1 MKLVITDRKLTKI
14 ERQMLAEQ
22 LNSELTS
29 INYDGMSTNEIR
41 IQLSYEKS
49 MGNTIVISADTRLLR
64 FVNDKYFDIDDVYIY
79 NDHDYKTIGDST
91 KRILRE
97 GHDLMKLYESGEFE
111 F

>member
-1 MKLVITDRKLTKI
+1 MKLVITDRKLTEI

-22 LNSELTS
+22 LNCELTS
-29 INYDGMSTNEIR
+29 INYDGLSTNEIKT
-41 IQLSYEKS
+41 QLSYEKE
-49 MGNTIVISADTRLLR
+49 MGDTVVISADTRFLK
-64 FVNDKYFDIDDVYIY
+64 FVNDKYFDTNSVYIY
-79 NDHDYKTIGDST
+79 NNFKYKAIKDST